1 MVAALKRRVAE
12 REHFSATTMQAHA
25 RRWVARHR
33 ARKQREE
40 LDEALRRKQQ
50 EAQKP
55 LIPERIPATGS
66 LGKPGRR
73 AASPSRL
80 TDAFNLEALLSSATS
95 PNTVTARP
103 LVKTVLGPLIF
114 DGERVQERIRR
125 ARGSRPRERSR
136 DRLGA
141 SLLLMENNAGEMT
154 IQERIPRRFENGTA
168 HPSPTATRIASFAG
182 IAQS

>member
-1 MVAALKRRVAE
+1 MVAALQRRVAE

-25 RRWVARHR
+25 RRWVARYR
-33 ARKQREE
+33 ARKQHEKQ
-40 LDEALRRKQQ
+40 DEALRRKQQ
-50 EAQKP
+50 EVQRP
-55 LIPERIPATGS
+55 LIPERIPAMGS

-80 TDAFNLEALLSSATS
+80 TDALNLEALLSSATS

-114 DGERVQERIRR
+114 EGERVQERIRR